1 MDIHVI
7 NQTKNK
13 NENDEKTIKNF
24 PITNTVGEF
33 KSRIKREFN
42 LNIPLSNIGLSML
55 LPNNQNKFS
64 MISDSHT
71 LQYYS
76 DFSDP
81 QIKIFVKN
89 LGPQISY
96 RTVYIIEYLGPL
108 LFTILFYINLYNQ
121 KTNEN
126 SKVPTIQNCFF
137 FMSFFHFLKRIFE
150 TIFVHEFSRD
160 TMPVK
165 NLYKNCAYYW
175 LLYGLLCN
183 YNLFSVNYNNET
195 LLFVR
200 YFFIAFF
207 ISAELKNLKCHLI
220 LKEMKE
226 KHKGKKGIPPPKE
239 GFEYV
244 TCANY
249 FWEFLAWFCY
259 SIVSLNWAVVLFT
272 CCGFYQMREWA
283 LKKHKEI
290 KNSFG
295 ERYPKERKA
304 FIPFFI

>member
-13 NENDEKTIKNF
+13 TENEEKIINF
-24 PITNTVGEF
+24 PVSLTIGEF
-33 KSRIKREFN
+33 KSKIKQNFN
-42 LNIPLSNIGLSML
+42 LKIPLSNIGLSIL
-55 LPNNQNKFS
+55 FPNNQNKIS
-64 MISDSHT
+64 ITSDSHT
-71 LQYYS
+71 LDYYS

-81 QIKIFVKN
+81 QTKIYVKN

-96 RTVYIIEYLGPL
+96 RTVYIIEYLGPF
-108 LFTILFYINLYNQ
+108 LFTILFYINLYKNKTNQ
-121 KTNEN
+121 KLN
-126 SKVPTIQNCFF
+126 VPTIQNCFF
-137 FMSFFHFLKRIFE
+137 FMSFFHYLKRIIE

-160 TMPVK
+160 TMPIK
-165 NLYKNCAYYW
+165 NLFKNCAYYW
-175 LLYGLLCN
+175 FLFGLLCN
-183 YNLFSVNYNNET
+183 YYLFNSNYNTEF
-195 LLFVR
+195 LLFFR

-249 FWEFLAWFCY
+249 FWEFLAWFCF
-259 SIVSLNWAVVLFT
+259 SIVSLHWSVFLFT

-283 LKKHKEI
+283 IKKHKEI
-290 KNSFG
+290 KKAFG
-295 ERYPKERKA
+295 DKYPKERKA